1 MAILF
6 LLVKISPPIRIHL
19 YQEVVEVRIVS
30 PEKIYMPR
38 MDRYP
43 EASTAPEISPQGSL
57 GEPSSPLGEGRLS
70 ESEMGEGQVYMPN
83 LSINKNM
90 ENVRE
95 NRSLSEVMTSFRFIA
110 SSGKKSNFTLR
121 IRNKEFK
128 PVEKPEVEPKDK
140 LNLSGFY
147 SEGLSSIQFNRIKS
161 RKDISGTRISHPQQ
175 SVFDSTEKY
184 DISPWV
190 KEVVDKIRNNWSIA
204 PIKESLAMGE
214 VKIYISVSKNGKLLH
229 LEILNSSDLVLF
241 DETALEAVQSSLP
254 FPPLPIEFPY
264 EKLEALLVFQF
275 NE

>member
-6 LLVKISPPIRIHL
+6 LLVKISPPIRIQL
-19 YQEVVEVRIVS
+19 YQEVVDVRIVS

-43 EASTAPEISPQGSL
+43 EARTIPENSPQGSL
-57 GEPSSPLGEGRLS
+57 GEPASPFGEGRLS
-70 ESEMGEGQVYMPN
+70 ESEMGEGHVYMAN

-90 ENVRE
+90 ENVQKDRF
-95 NRSLSEVMTSFRFIA
+95 LSEGVTPFRFIA
-110 SSGKKSNFTLR
+110 SSGKKSNFTLM
-121 IRNKEFK
+121 IRSKEFK
-128 PVEKPEVEPKDK
+128 PIDKSEGEPKDR
-140 LNLSGFY
+140 LSLSGID
-147 SEGLSSIQFNRIKS
+147 SGGLSSIQFNRITS
-161 RKDISGTRISHPQQ
+161 RKDIRGTRASRLEQ

-190 KEVVDKIRNNWSIA
+190 KEVVDKIRDNWNIA

-214 VKIYISVSKNGKLLH
+214 LKIFLSVSKNGELLH
-229 LEILNSSDLVLF
+229 LEILNSSDLVSF
-241 DETALEAVQSSLP
+241 DETALEAVRSSLP

-264 EKLEALLVFQF
+264 EKLEAILVFQF